1 MGQLLRPDRGIV
13 EVNTK
18 SAPPKATAERRQRGP
33 SGCTGRPTSA
43 ACREK
48 RISFVSA
55 VSFLRKLP
63 EITQK
68 YCLIAP
74 EIIPY
79 SSKAPQLPGIS
90 SCLTGLPG
98 PLPRLSCA
106 FLRLPGPRE
115 GSPRESQKVPWSPRD
130 SQGLFATPWGSL
142 GVPRTPWAFQGLPG
156 LSKPSLGLPGL
167 PWAFLGLPSPPWA
180 SLRLPGPPWASL
192 GLPEHFWAS
201 LAAPPWLI
209 YLYSRLP

>member
-74 EIIPY
+74 EIFPY

-130 SQGLFATPWGSL
+130 SQGL
-142 GVPRTPWAFQGLPG
+142 PG
-156 LSKPSLGLPGL
+156 TLCASLGLPGSPTNSL
-167 PWAFLGLPSPPWA
+167 GLPRPPWAFQALSGPSWA
-180 SLRLPGPPWASL
+180 SLGFPGPAKPSMGLPAPSWASL
-192 GLPEHFWAS
+192 GLPRPS
-201 LAAPPWLI
+201 
-209 YLYSRLP
+209 

>member
-55 VSFLRKLP
+55 VCFLRKLP

-74 EIIPY
+74 EIFPY

-115 GSPRESQKVPWSPRD
+115 GSPRESQKVPWSPTGTPRD
-130 SQGLFATPWGSL
+130 
-142 GVPRTPWAFQGLPG
+142 
-156 LSKPSLGLPGL
+156 
-167 PWAFLGLPSPPWA
+167 
-180 SLRLPGPPWASL
+180 SLRLPGAPWASHELPGPSQASL
-192 GLPEHFWAS
+192 GL
-201 LAAPPWLI
+201 LALPGRPALLGPAWVFLGSFHKEELGRFLIRPWLGH
-209 YLYSRLP
+209 

>member
-48 RISFVSA
+48 RICFVSA

-74 EIIPY
+74 EIFPY

-106 FLRLPGPRE
+106 FLRLHGPRE

-130 SQGLFATPWGSL
+130 SQGL
-142 GVPRTPWAFQGLPG
+142 PG
-156 LSKPSLGLPGL
+156 TLCDSLGLPGSPTNSLGL
-167 PWAFLGLPSPPWA
+167 PRPPWAFQALSGPSWAFLGLPSPPWA

>member
-74 EIIPY
+74 EIFPY

-167 PWAFLGLPSPPWA
+167 SWACQALHGPPCAFLG
-180 SLRLPGPPWASL
+180 LPGPPWAFLNIS
-192 GLPEHFWAS
+192 GLP
-201 LAAPPWLI
+201 WLP
-209 YLYSRLP
+209 LPG

>member
-55 VSFLRKLP
+55 VKFIRKLP

-74 EIIPY
+74 EIFPY

-115 GSPRESQKVPWSPRD
+115 GSPRESQKVPWSPTD
-130 SQGLFATPWGSL
+130 PQGLFAIPWGSL

-156 LSKPSLGLPGL
+156 LSKPSLGRPGL

-192 GLPEHFWAS
+192 GLPEQFWAS